1 MEVPEFILGEV
12 ETTDPDRS
20 GVSEAISNLD
30 NIEADAQEMG
40 YDVPGADVVG
50 EAKRILLEMDEY
62 RKASYDAYAM
72 SDGRV
77 GVAVDGGYG
86 NSMLVVCEPG
96 GTALCVVAEDLV
108 SRHAE
113 YEAVSFLPDDFVRQA
128 LRKLANGVSGGDPA
142 HQEVTT

>member
-1 MEVPEFILGEV
+1 ME
-12 ETTDPDRS
+12 
-20 GVSEAISNLD
+20 

-40 YDVPGADVVG
+40 YDVPKAEVIG
-50 EAKRILLEMDEY
+50 EAKRILSEMAAY

-86 NSMLVVCEPG
+86 NAMLVVCEPG
-96 GTALCVVAEDLV
+96 GTALCVVTEDLV

-128 LRKLANGVSGGDPA
+128 LRKLAGDGSA
-142 HQEVTT
+142 VESVRQEVAT